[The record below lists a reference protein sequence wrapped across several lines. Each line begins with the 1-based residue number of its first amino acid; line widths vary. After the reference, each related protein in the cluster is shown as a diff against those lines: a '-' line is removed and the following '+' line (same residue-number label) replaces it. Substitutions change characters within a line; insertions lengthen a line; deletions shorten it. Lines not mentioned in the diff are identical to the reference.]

1 MTTRR
6 LAPIAIALILIVS
19 ACVNTS
25 TETPTP
31 TIAPGTTSPSAT
43 ATSGE
48 GTPGGAVDGFET
60 VECDDAPDDV
70 AIICEAYELIKDN
83 YVDEIDDT
91 TLVEA
96 AIEGLMTLDVDESV
110 DTFVCPL
117 PTDEFLAVCE
127 AAANRDPGHI
137 TGTDGSGDLTLA
149 EVIVSSFAVFG
160 LDPNSIYLDESALAL
175 LQEEQQGE
183 IEGIGALVSPEDE
196 TIDGEN
202 KQCAII
208 SDTCQVIIAST
219 IEGTPAEAAG
229 LQGGDVIV
237 AVDGEDVIGWTIEE
251 LTARVRGPA
260 GSDVKLTI
268 LRDGSTFDVTIT
280 RDAVVIPVLETAQF
294 GDDGYIRLRI
304 FNGTADEQFQ
314 SAVIEMIA
322 DGIDDLVVDLRNN
335 PGGLL
340 DTAIEITSVFLPS
353 GDVVVTEGPNDEN
366 TYPVTGASLVPEDV
380 DVIFVVNAG
389 SASASEVVS
398 AVLQERHRALVVGEN
413 TFGKNTVQQ
422 RFSLSNGGAL
432 KLTIAR
438 WLTPSGLD
446 FGGVGV
452 TPDVELD
459 FETDVTPEE
468 LVAAVVNLG

>member
-1 MTTRR
+1 MTKSH
-6 LAPIAIALILIVS
+6 LAHSAIVLTLVVV
-19 ACVNTS
+19 ACVDTD
-25 TETPTP
+25 TQGPTP
-31 TIAPGTTSPSAT
+31 TIAPGATPST
-43 ATSGE
+43 ATQTTGQS
-48 GTPGGAVDGFET
+48 PGGAFET
-60 VECDDAPDDV
+60 VSCDEAPDDV
-70 AIICEAYELIKDN
+70 AIVCEAYQLIQDN
-83 YVDEIDDT
+83 YVDEIDDV

-96 AIEGLMTLDVDESV
+96 AVQGLETLPMDESAE
-110 DTFVCPL
+110 TFVCPL
-117 PTDEFLAVCE
+117 PSEAFLPMCE
-127 AAANRDPGHI
+127 AGAGRDVGGDAR
-137 TGTDGSGDLTLA
+137 TSFGSGNLTLH
-149 EVIVSSFAVFG
+149 EIIVSSFAIFG
-160 LDPNSIYLDESALAL
+160 LDPNSVYLNENALAL

-196 TIDGEN
+196 TLEGDN

-229 LQGGDVIV
+229 LESGDVIV
-237 AVDGEDVIGWTIEE
+237 GVNGDEVIGWTIEE

-260 GSDVKLTI
+260 GSDVTLTM
-268 LRDGSTFDVTIT
+268 LRNGTPFEVTIT
-280 RDAVVIPVLETAQF
+280 RAAVVIPVLETAQF
-294 GDDGYIRLRI
+294 GDDGYIRLRV

-314 SAVIEMIA
+314 SAVIEMVA
-322 DGIDDLVVDLRNN
+322 NGIDDLVVDLRNN

-353 GDVVVTEGPNDEN
+353 GDVVVTEGPSDDT
-366 TYPVTGASLVPEDV
+366 TYPVTGASLIPEDV
-380 DVIFVVNAG
+380 DVIFVVNGG

-398 AVLQERHRALVVGEN
+398 AVLQERDRALVVGEN

-422 RFSLSNGGAL
+422 RYGLSNAGAL

-438 WLTPSGLD
+438 WLTPGGLD

-452 TPDVELD
+452 TPDIEMT
-459 FETDVTPEE
+459 FAGTVTAEE